1 MATSIRQDYSH
12 IAIIGNGFD
21 LNLGLKTS
29 YSDFVNSK
37 EFKSILNTGNYL
49 SDYLE
54 GKHNLQKWIDVENE
68 LKLYSNSQYT
78 MEAAKQFKT
87 DFSAV
92 SKTLKNYL
100 ETLSYDNLNKSAYSY
115 KLLESIK
122 NEDFLLLDF
131 NYTKTTK
138 TILTEIGI
146 SQNEIDER
154 LIKIHGSV
162 EDGEIIFGVEDH
174 AKIIPEHVFLKKAYN
189 QNFKAI
195 NVIDN
200 LENLKELYIIGHS
213 LGETDHMYFD
223 KFFSTYSYAHYN
235 GKGKKITLYHYGED
249 GYNELFMQLDNLTGH
264 HLSLFKRNNDFKTID
279 TSK

>member
-1 MATSIRQDYSH
+1 MAINIRQDYSH

-37 EFKSILNTGNYL
+37 EFKSILNAGNYL
-49 SDYLE
+49 ADYLE

-68 LKLYSNSQYT
+68 LKLYSKTQNIL
-78 MEAAKQFKT
+78 EAAEQFRA
-87 DFSAV
+87 DFSVV
-92 SKTLKNYL
+92 STTLKNYL
-100 ETLSYDNLNKSAYSY
+100 ATLSYDNLNKSAYAY
-115 KLLESIK
+115 KLLEIIK

-131 NYTKTTK
+131 NYTQTTE
-138 TILTEIGI
+138 TILLELGI

-154 LIKIHGSV
+154 LIKVHGSV
-162 EDGEIIFGVEDH
+162 QDGEIIFGVEDK
-174 AKIIPEHVFLKKAYN
+174 ADIKPKHVFLRKAYN

-200 LENLKELYIIGHS
+200 LENLKELYILGYS

-223 KFFSTYSYAHYN
+223 NFFMTYSFAHYY
-235 GKGKKITLYHYGED
+235 GKGKKITLYYYGVE
-249 GYNELFMQLDNLTGH
+249 GYNQLFMQLDELTRKS
-264 HLSLFKRNNDFKTID
+264 LSLFKRNNEFKTID
-279 TSK
+279 ASK

>member
-1 MATSIRQDYSH
+1 MANNIRQDYSH

-37 EFKSILNTGNYL
+37 EFKSILNAENYL
-49 SDYLE
+49 ANYLE

-68 LKLYSNSQYT
+68 LKLYSKTQNIL
-78 MEAAKQFKT
+78 EAAEQFRA
-87 DFSAV
+87 DFSVV
-92 SKTLKNYL
+92 STTLKNYL
-100 ETLSYDNLNKSAYSY
+100 ATLSYANLNKSAYAY
-115 KLLESIK
+115 KLLEIIK

-131 NYTKTTK
+131 NYTQTTE
-138 TILTEIGI
+138 TILLELGI

-154 LIKIHGSV
+154 LIKVHGSV
-162 EDGEIIFGVEDH
+162 QDGQIIFGVEDQ
-174 AKIIPEHVFLKKAYN
+174 ADIKPKHVFLRKAYH

-200 LENLKELYIIGHS
+200 LENLQELYILGHS
-213 LGETDHMYFD
+213 LGETDHMYFNN
-223 KFFSTYSYAHYN
+223 FFMTYSFAHYF
-235 GKGKKITLYHYGED
+235 GKGKKITLYYYGEE
-249 GYNELFMQLDNLTGH
+249 GYNQLFMQLDELTRKS
-264 HLSLFKRNNDFKTID
+264 LSLFKRNNEFKTVD

>member
-1 MATSIRQDYSH
+1 MANNIRQDYSH

-37 EFKSILNTGNYL
+37 EFKSILNAGNYL
-49 SDYLE
+49 ADYLE

-68 LKLYSNSQYT
+68 LKLYSKTQNIL
-78 MEAAKQFKT
+78 EAAEQFRA
-87 DFSAV
+87 DFSVV
-92 SKTLKNYL
+92 STTLKNYL
-100 ETLSYDNLNKSAYSY
+100 ATLSYANLNKSAYAY
-115 KLLESIK
+115 KLLEIIK

-131 NYTKTTK
+131 NYTQTTE
-138 TILTEIGI
+138 TILLELGI

-154 LIKIHGSV
+154 LIKVHGSV
-162 EDGEIIFGVEDH
+162 QDGEIIFGVEDQ
-174 AKIIPEHVFLKKAYN
+174 ADIKPKHVFLRKAYN

-200 LENLKELYIIGHS
+200 LENLQELYILGHS
-213 LGETDHMYFD
+213 LGETDHMYFNN
-223 KFFSTYSYAHYN
+223 FFMTYSFAHYF
-235 GKGKKITLYHYGED
+235 GKGKKITLYYYGEE
-249 GYNELFMQLDNLTGH
+249 GYNQLFMQLDELTRKS
-264 HLSLFKRNNDFKTID
+264 LSLFKRNNEFKTVD